1 MIRARWP
8 ALALILTVAAASPA
22 RAEPS
27 TLAGFVQA
35 ARPTVGQQHFVA
47 GLKVPGPVGRLL
59 GKLHL
64 GRHRQV
70 VQVTDQ
76 TLAAFTRATA
86 RGYLEVVVPAN
97 RGHVYFRHGNEV
109 FDFYPG
115 GFRSGP
121 VRPINGERYGMLIP
135 LTADQEGRL
144 GRYLDRLKRTG
155 GQELGTYDFTGE
167 RGYHCVTWM
176 LREALGGGGENLVQL
191 LGGRAKHGTGMPG
204 FSRFLLKRAR
214 PVEAVVVYQN
224 QPRTSS
230 QLGRMKLELMSL
242 RELVRAFR
250 QERRDRASR

>member
-1 MIRARWP
+1 MTRAP
-8 ALALILTVAAASPA
+8 LALALTLTVAVTSPA
-22 RAEPS
+22 RAETS
-27 TLAGFVQA
+27 GFAGFVQA
-35 ARPTVGQQHFVA
+35 TRPTVGQQHFVA

-59 GKLHL
+59 GKLRL

-76 TLAAFTRATA
+76 TIDAFTRATA

-97 RGHVYFRHGNEV
+97 KGHLFFRHGNEV
-109 FDFYPG
+109 FDFYQG
-115 GFRSGP
+115 GFRCGP

-155 GQELGTYDFTGE
+155 GQELGTYDFSGE
-167 RGYHCVTWM
+167 RGFHCVTWV
-176 LREALGGGGENLVQL
+176 LREALGRGGENLVQL
-191 LGGRAKHGTGMPG
+191 LGGKAKHGHGMPS
-204 FSRFLLKRAR
+204 FSRFLLKRAN

-242 RELVRAFR
+242 RELVQAYR
-250 QERRDRASR
+250 QERRANR